1 MVPMPEHMM
10 ATLGSSP
17 VRTGTRTVEPNML
30 IMCWMPSG
38 IARPTE
44 TRSSTPMISR
54 SVDAM
59 HIPLLKR

>member
-10 ATLGSSP
+10 ATFGSRP

-38 IARPTE
+38 MARETE
-44 TRSSTPMISR
+44 TLSSTPIISR
-54 SVDAM
+54 SCRCM
-59 HIPLLKR
+59 R